1 MIHELSLFLC
11 RDEESGKAYFAVK
24 EEDGS
29 LSYVEPETLLSVKMA
44 GSGPFPVMMKADD
57 LKVEQDM
64 KKLYGRH
71 QACGAHKKV
80 LTLRDASGTA
90 LRFSKPVENSRFP
103 FILAVMGEDGEE
115 TVRQYSPFGHS
126 STGNPAE
133 DIVDYSIDKK

>member
-24 EEDGS
+24 DEDGS
-29 LSYVEPETLLSVKMA
+29 LSYVEPETLLSVKMV
-44 GSGPFPVMMKADD
+44 GSGPFPVMLKADD

-71 QACGAHKKV
+71 QAYGAHKKV
-80 LTLRDASGTA
+80 LTL
-90 LRFSKPVENSRFP
+90 KPVENSRFP

-115 TVRQYSPFGHS
+115 TVRQYSPLGHS
-126 STGNPAE
+126 SSGNPAE

>member
-11 RDEESGKAYFAVK
+11 RDEESGRAFFAVR
-24 EEDGS
+24 EDDGS
-29 LSYVEPETLLSVKMA
+29 LSYVEPETLLSVKMP

-80 LTLRDASGTA
+80 LTGTPREPSCGSQSPWRTAASRSSLR
-90 LRFSKPVENSRFP
+90 
-103 FILAVMGEDGEE
+103 
-115 TVRQYSPFGHS
+115 
-126 STGNPAE
+126 
-133 DIVDYSIDKK
+133 

>member
-11 RDEESGKAYFAVK
+11 RDEESGKAYFAVR

-44 GSGPFPVMMKADD
+44 GSGPFPVMLKADD

-115 TVRQYSPFGHS
+115 TVRQYSPLGYS
-126 STGNPAE
+126 SSGNPAE
-133 DIVDYSIDKK
+133 DIVDYSIDNK

>member
-44 GSGPFPVMMKADD
+44 GGGPFPVMLKADD

-90 LRFSKPVENSRFP
+90 LR
-103 FILAVMGEDGEE
+103 LMGEDGEE
-115 TVRQYSPFGHS
+115 TVRQYSPLGHS
-126 STGNPAE
+126 SSGNPAE